1 MPKNNMISV
10 NLDWCKSGAATCHI
24 PMITMLSHPLYSP
37 HLDPNDLKR
46 FWKLCTEQPWDGLL
60 SWNLNFIAEKYTF
73 ELIFAQQF
81 SLDIY
86 TQQ

>member
-10 NLDWCKSGAATCHI
+10 NLDWCKVGAARTYIRSYAKCHN

-46 FWKLCTEQPWDGLL
+46 F
-60 SWNLNFIAEKYTF
+60 
-73 ELIFAQQF
+73 
-81 SLDIY
+81 
-86 TQQ
+86 